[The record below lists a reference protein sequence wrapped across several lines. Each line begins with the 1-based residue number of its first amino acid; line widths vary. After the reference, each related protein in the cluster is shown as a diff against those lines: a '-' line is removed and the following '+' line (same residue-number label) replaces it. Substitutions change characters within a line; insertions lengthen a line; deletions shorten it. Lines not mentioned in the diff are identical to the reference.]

1 MLRIENLQV
10 AYGGIVAVRG
20 VNLQVNEG
28 ELVGLIGANGAGKTS
43 LLMAVAGV
51 VRPRQGQIHFRGE
64 NVTRWPPERVIR
76 RGIATVPENRDIF
89 PDLTVEEN
97 LRLGAYV
104 RRNRREYEQDRALMC
119 EHFPVLGERLHQ
131 AAGFLSGGE
140 QQQLAIARALMSHPE
155 LLMLDEPSLG
165 LAPALVDKVF
175 ELVQSLRQEGRTVLL
190 VEQNVRQTLRIA
202 DRVYMLDL
210 GQVKASGAPADLA
223 ASLNIA
229 DLYFGQTS
237 QIDQADPMQ
246 APSP

>member
-51 VRPRQGQIHFRGE
+51 VRPRQGYIHFRGE

-202 DRVYMLDL
+202 DRVYVLDL
-210 GQVKASGAPADLA
+210 GQVKASGAPAELA

-229 DLYFGQTS
+229 DLYFGQT
-237 QIDQADPMQ
+237 DP
-246 APSP
+246 ARTTTP

>member
-43 LLMAVAGV
+43 LLMAVAGI
-51 VRPRQGQIHFRGE
+51 VRPRQGRIHFRGE

-76 RGIATVPENRDIF
+76 RGIATVPENREIF

-104 RRNRREYEQDRALMC
+104 RHDRREYEQDRALMC

-202 DRVYMLDL
+202 DRVYVLDL
-210 GQVKASGAPADLA
+210 GQVKASGAPAELA

-229 DLYFGQTS
+229 DLYFGQSDPTRMTS
-237 QIDQADPMQ
+237 
-246 APSP
+246 S